1 MDGLGDI
8 LASTLTP
15 GPSPYAQPGAAP
27 TQLGPLDEMAFR
39 QWVAQ
44 NQVPFD
50 PNRSGQDYDMRGFYQ
65 GVQQQQP
72 RATSAI
78 NPNDQRMHYPDY
90 WKMPTHQTFSQ
101 DSKWALPVAPRW
113 NELDQLVSPG
123 GRILFDE
130 RR

>member
-1 MDGLGDI
+1 MDIADL
-8 LASTLTP
+8 LASLVQP
-15 GPSPYAQPGAAP
+15 QQPASSPYAQPGAAP
-27 TQLGPLDEMAFR
+27 TQLQPLDEMAFQ
-39 QWVAQ
+39 QWAAQ
-44 NQVPFD
+44 NKAPIT
-50 PNRSGQDYDMRGFYQ
+50 PDYDMRGFYR
-65 GVQQQQP
+65 GVQQQNP

-101 DSKWALPVAPRW
+101 DSRWAQPIAPRW

-123 GRILFDE
+123 GRILYDE